1 MWSTFSS
8 WWRLLWGR
16 GGLCLCVDGQQI
28 LVLQSEVHGHDGLRG
43 QQLRLQLHELLQKT
57 PQHTTVSRGR
67 AERPTRLSSR
77 RQRYLHDVLRHSGH
91 VLGQYDDHGPRRLS
105 QCLLI
110 FLIREIGE
118 PHHHT
123 SPAEHL
129 GLHRTSLR
137 VQNGATGTWERIWII
152 IACIIHHEKP
162 NWCHTALWS

>member
-137 VQNGATGTWERIWII
+137 VQNGATGTWGRIWII

-162 NWCHTALWS
+162 NWCNTALWS